1 MLQVTNNNTFDLVDR
16 YDGQDF
22 TFPAGAT
29 VALGED
35 AARHIFGFGE
45 ADKIPYLA
53 RQGWVR
59 NSGEIEAGM
68 QKLNGFSFASYETPL
83 PGKSLFPTMTIRLLS
98 RKQSQSARSRFST
111 SWAQMRRQYF
121 GMA

>member
-68 QKLNGFSFASYETPL
+68 QKLNGFSFASYDTPL
-83 PGKSLFPTMTIRLLS
+83 PGEIIVPDEEDAPIVEQVKSSGKKASILDKLG
-98 RKQSQSARSRFST
+98 AN
-111 SWAQMRRQYF
+111 A
-121 GMA
+121 